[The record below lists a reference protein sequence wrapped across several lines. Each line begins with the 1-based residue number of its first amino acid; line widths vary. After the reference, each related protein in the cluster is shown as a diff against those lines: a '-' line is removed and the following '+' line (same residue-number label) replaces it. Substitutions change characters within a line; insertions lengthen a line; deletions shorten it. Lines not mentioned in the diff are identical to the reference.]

1 MPIRKTDKGYYWGS
15 KGPFETKQKAEE
27 VMVAAYASGYRPKKT
42 INVNEKKKNK

>member
-1 MPIRKTDKGYYWGS
+1 MPIRRTEEGFWWGS

-42 INVNEKKKNK
+42 IKVEKKKNK